1 MVSGMTTD
9 GRRDAP
15 NQRADGELFRT
26 LLGCFATG
34 VTVATTLDAD
44 GRDTGMTASAV
55 AAVSLDPPLLL
66 ICVDRDAKFHAA
78 VEACRGF
85 ALNILAEDQEDVSQR
100 FADPAADPFDAV
112 ECNRSSGGLPLLD
125 GVVAQIVC
133 TPWGSYEAGDH
144 TVFFAVVQEGE
155 TFNRLPLLHY
165 RSRYTTTATEER
177 TNNH

>member
-1 MVSGMTTD
+1 MTPAS
-9 GRRDAP
+9 RRDAP
-15 NQRADGELFRT
+15 DHQADGELFRT

-34 VTVATTLDAD
+34 VTVATTLDEN

-85 ALNILAEDQEDVSQR
+85 ALNILAVDQEGVSQR

-112 ECNRSSGGLPLLD
+112 ECTRSSGGLPLLD

-144 TVFFAVVQEGE
+144 TVFFGVVEEGE
-155 TFNRLPLLHY
+155 TFSRPPLLHY
-165 RSRYTTTATEER
+165 RSRYTTAAEDGTG
-177 TNNH
+177 NH